1 MDEKIKELLEKNLEV
16 SEKSFLILK
25 KLHRDLTWRRIYS
38 ISKTLLVLAILVI
51 GFLQLQ
57 PYLNSFF
64 VTLENISEIKK
75 LLAP

>member
-38 ISKTLLVLAILVI
+38 ISKTLLVVAILVI

-57 PYLNSFF
+57 PYLNSLF

>member
-38 ISKTLLVLAILVI
+38 ISKILLVVAILVI

-57 PYLNSFF
+57 PYLNSLF

>member
-1 MDEKIKELLEKNLEV
+1 MDEKIKELLEKNLEA
-16 SEKSFLILK
+16 SQKSLEILQ
-25 KLHRDLTWRRIYS
+25 KLRRDLTWRRIYS
-38 ISKTLLVLAILVI
+38 ISKILLVVAILVI

-57 PYLNSFF
+57 PYLNSLF